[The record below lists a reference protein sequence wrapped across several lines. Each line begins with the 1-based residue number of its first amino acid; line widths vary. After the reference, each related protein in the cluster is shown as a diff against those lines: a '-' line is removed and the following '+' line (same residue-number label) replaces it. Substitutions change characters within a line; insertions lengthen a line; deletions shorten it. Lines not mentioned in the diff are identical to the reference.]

1 MDTMDS
7 TLDNT
12 TLSTISLLEA
22 RLLRVEHLLFGHTVQ
37 QPKVPAIR
45 SMQELER
52 RFGTLLQR
60 VRVYGELLKLC
71 MTFLPTSRAVASSR
85 TTCYLPR
92 LFNTNVSSVDKSQP
106 TFFQPPPASEPPS
119 KLPLESLRAIVLAAA
134 SSYPATASA
143 LTAISDTPVPDPAHT
158 ASLASLLPR
167 MKGIEATQMAQAAEI
182 AELRA
187 RSEAVVRHWYERDVM
202 GYSGFVA
209 GVEGRVEMA
218 ERTVRQLEKLR
229 SEV

>member
-22 RLLRVEHLLFGHTVQ
+22 RLLRIEHLLYGHSVQ

-60 VRVYGELLKLC
+60 MRVYAELLKL
-71 MTFLPTSRAVASSR
+71 
-85 TTCYLPR
+85 Y
-92 LFNTNVSSVDKSQP
+92 KSQP
-106 TFFQPPPASEPPS
+106 TLFQPPPPSEPPS
-119 KLPLESLRAIVLAAA
+119 ELPLEAIRAIVLAAA

-143 LTAISDTPVPDPAHT
+143 LTAIADTPVPDPART
-158 ASLASLLPR
+158 AALASLLPR
-167 MKGIEATQMAQAAEI
+167 MRGVEATQRAQAAEV
-182 AELRA
+182 AALRA
-187 RSEAVVRHWYERDVM
+187 RSEAVVRRWYERDIV

-209 GVEGRVEMA
+209 GVEGRVERA

>member
-22 RLLRVEHLLFGHTVQ
+22 RLLRIEHLLYGHTVQ

-52 RFGTLLQR
+52 RFATLLQR
-60 VRVYGELLKLC
+60 VRVYAELL
-71 MTFLPTSRAVASSR
+71 
-85 TTCYLPR
+85 R
-92 LFNTNVSSVDKSQP
+92 LYKSQP
-106 TFFQPPPASEPPS
+106 TLFQPPPPTEPPS
-119 KLPLESLRAIVLAAA
+119 ELPLEALRAIVLAAA

-143 LTAISDTPVPDPAHT
+143 LTAISDTPVPDAAHT

-167 MKGIEATQMAQAAEI
+167 MQGVEATQLAQAAEV
-182 AELRA
+182 AALRA
-187 RSEAVVRHWYERDVM
+187 RSEAVVRRWYERDVM

-209 GVEGRVEMA
+209 GVEGRVERV
-218 ERTVRQLEKLR
+218 ERTVRQMEKLR

>member
-22 RLLRVEHLLFGHTVQ
+22 RLLRIEHLLYGHSVQ

-60 VRVYGELLKLC
+60 VRVYAELL
-71 MTFLPTSRAVASSR
+71 
-85 TTCYLPR
+85 R
-92 LFNTNVSSVDKSQP
+92 LYKSQP
-106 TFFQPPPASEPPS
+106 TLFQPPPPSEPPS
-119 KLPLESLRAIVLAAA
+119 ELPLEALRAIVLAAA

-158 ASLASLLPR
+158 AGLASLLPR
-167 MKGIEATQMAQAAEI
+167 MRGAEATQLAQAAEI

-187 RSEAVVRHWYERDVM
+187 RSEAVVRRWYERDVM